1 MENIII
7 VIASLSIGYILRLK
21 GVLELDSSNVLN
33 KYVLYVSYPA
43 MILLQTPKIH
53 LSSELLIPALIAWC
67 VMMLSAILVFIL
79 SKMYGFSKEIVG
91 SLMLVAVLTNSS
103 FLGIP
108 LLSAYMPNENFMPYL
123 LVYDQIGTFL
133 AFATYGTVV
142 VSIFTSKTNVSFKPI
157 FIKIVTF
164 PPFLSLVIAL
174 FFIGSEFNQGIT
186 KTLEAFALTT
196 VPVALVAAGLQLRL
210 KLPKEEI
217 KPFSLALFIKLIFA
231 PVVAIVLC
239 AIFGL
244 GGVASKVSILEASMA
259 PMITAGAVASMAGLS
274 PRLSSAIVGYGIFI
288 SLVSTHIFN
297 RLLS

>member
-7 VIASLSIGYILRLK
+7 VIVSLSIGYILRLK
-21 GVLELDSSNVLN
+21 GILELDSSNVLN

-53 LSSELLIPALIAWC
+53 FSNELLVPALIAWG
-67 VMMLSAILVFIL
+67 VMILSAILIFIL
-79 SKMYGFSKEIVG
+79 SKIFSFSSEITG

-108 LLSAYMPNENFMPYL
+108 LLSAYMPNDAFMPYL

-133 AFATYGTVV
+133 AFATYGTIV

-164 PPFLSLVIAL
+164 PPFLSLIIAL
-174 FFIGSEFNQGIT
+174 FFIGSEFNQNIT

-196 VPVALVAAGLQLRL
+196 VPVALVAAGIQLRL

-217 KPFSLALFIKLIFA
+217 KPFGLALFTKLIFA
-231 PVVAIVLC
+231 PIVATSLC

-244 GGVASKVSILEASMA
+244 IGVASKVSILEASMA
-259 PMITAGAVASMAGLS
+259 PMITAGAIASMAGLA

-288 SLVSTHIFN
+288 SLITTYIFN
-297 RLLS
+297 ALI